1 MVDMP
6 SVTDH
11 AIALVFGVAIPVVSG
26 FRSAKQFKY
35 MHLGL
40 KDRARF
46 FLANSLFLSL
56 MALIVLA
63 AWYLQGRGLDKLGLG
78 TLPSFQS
85 PTLLY
90 TGLFLVLYIGDLIS
104 NTWTKQRIAETM
116 EHWNDHTPFLPR
128 YWSEMPVYT
137 VMCLAAGIGEEIVFR
152 GFMIQYTLSLFPIT
166 SIHADT
172 WAVVLPSLIFAIAHY
187 YQGFKAVV
195 KIAVLSILFGWIYL
209 HSHSLWLVIALHFGV
224 DWIGGALRVRLMKN

>member
-1 MVDMP
+1 MVEMP

-11 AIALVFGVAIPVVSG
+11 ILALVFGIAIPIISG

-40 KDRARF
+40 KERARF
-46 FLANSLFLSL
+46 YLANSLFLAL
-56 MALIVLA
+56 MALVVLI
-63 AWYLQGRGLDKLGLG
+63 AWYLQGRDLHRIGLA
-78 TLPSFQS
+78 TLP
-85 PTLLY
+85 TLNFHTLFY
-90 TGLFLVLYIGDLIS
+90 TAIFLVLYIGDIVS
-104 NTWTKQRIAETM
+104 NTWSENKLAETM

-128 YWSEMPVYT
+128 YWSEIPVYS
-137 VMCLAAGIGEEIVFR
+137 VMCLAAGVGEEIVFR

-166 SIHADT
+166 FLHADT
-172 WAVVLPSLIFAIAHY
+172 WAVVLPSLVFAVAHY

-224 DWIGGALRVRLMKN
+224 DWFGGVLRVKLMK